1 MLQGT
6 VAIIFGVAIAKSALL
21 SGWIGA
27 VEIFA
32 GAATIAAAGVVVAYA
47 GFSSVRHPVVN
58 VSTFTFYPWILIPG
72 IFMWR
77 KTMAKKMITR

>member
-1 MLQGT
+1 MD
-6 VAIIFGVAIAKSALL
+6 
-21 SGWIGA
+21 GWIEA

-77 KTMAKKMITR
+77 KTMAKKMTTR